1 MVKSAWQSVKY
12 PDANF
17 VASGDVGRPFVDAIK
32 GEAMLGRD
40 VSRTE
45 AMTEPALGHAVM
57 QGTVKGVA
65 SYGIRGELLPGQLVE
80 ARLRRDEVFSEAEAE
95 CRRGGVSSRG

>member
-57 QGTVKGVA
+57 QGGVSTVVGVT
-65 SYGIRGELLPGQLVE
+65 SCEIHGQLLLVQLAEVE
-80 ARLRRDEVFSEAEAE
+80 LG
-95 CRRGGVSSRG
+95 RGGVSSRR